1 MELWDI
7 YSRDH
12 IKIGTDFI
20 RGDKLK
26 DGQYHL
32 CAEVLVKHVDGTY
45 LLMKRSYE
53 KEQFGGYY
61 EATAGGSALK
71 GEDEFKC
78 IIRELKE
85 ETGIDCKEFKEVAYH
100 VFDHVHTIMH
110 CYVCVVDCDKDSV
123 LLQDGETIGYKW
135 INRAEFID
143 FINSNEIVPTQKRRY
158 LEFYKEEFEI

>member
-61 EATAGGSALK
+61 VYQDKEILDKMISIEKEYNVKVYAITHEYTEFGELYDFLVVTEYPEEWNTLVIKNKNTASVFAYVWNKDCEWYSEFGSIGIQCFGG
-71 GEDEFKC
+71 G
-78 IIRELKE
+78 IRR
-85 ETGIDCKEFKEVAYH
+85 
-100 VFDHVHTIMH
+100 
-110 CYVCVVDCDKDSV
+110 
-123 LLQDGETIGYKW
+123 
-135 INRAEFID
+135 IN
-143 FINSNEIVPTQKRRY
+143 
-158 LEFYKEEFEI
+158 

>member
-45 LLMKRSYE
+45 LLMK
-53 KEQFGGYY
+53 
-61 EATAGGSALK
+61 
-71 GEDEFKC
+71 C

-85 ETGIDCKEFKEVAYH
+85 ETGIECNEFKEVAYH

-158 LEFYKEEFEI
+158 LEFYKEEFGI

>member
-1 MELWDI
+1 MKEHK
-7 YSRDH
+7 H
-12 IKIGTDFI
+12 IGVYGLIIENNNIALIKKCNGPYT
-20 RGDKLK
+20 GKL
-26 DGQYHL
+26 DL
-32 CAEVLVKHVDGTY
+32 P
-45 LLMKRSYE
+45 
-53 KEQFGGYY
+53 
-61 EATAGGSALK
+61 GGSFEFGETPEETLK
-71 GEDEFKC
+71 
-78 IIRELKE
+78 RELKE

-158 LEFYKEEFEI
+158 LEFYKEEFGI